1 MYDASLEVSMVFHFV
16 PVVDISIFVSRI
28 VMVSLTQSFRQ
39 VVGGYD
45 GWQWEEHANQRPTC
59 EERC

>member
-1 MYDASLEVSMVFHFV
+1 MVFHFV
-16 PVVDISIFVSRI
+16 PVVDISIFVSRV